1 MKIVFMGT
9 PEFAVPSL
17 EILGKNG
24 HTISAVVTTPDK
36 ERGRGQ
42 QMSFTAVKRAALD
55 AGYPV
60 LQPVSLKDRSFADAL
75 REYAA
80 DVFVV
85 VAFRILPREIYT
97 IPPKGSFNLHASL
110 LPKYRGAAPIN
121 WALMN
126 GETESG
132 VTTFFLQDAV
142 DTGSIILQ
150 SRTPIHE
157 DMTAGELHDQLAML
171 GAGSVLQTVN
181 LIQAGNVIPLPQSN
195 SGATSA
201 PKIFRDDCRIRWN
214 RTIREIHNHVRGLSP
229 YPAAW
234 TVHRGKVIKIYR
246 TRTAAVMMPAL
257 ESGSI
262 FAHEG
267 RLFAVAADGPIEIL
281 EIQQEGKRRM
291 TAEEFLRGYT
301 VNTGEKFD
309 SL

>member
-17 EILGKNG
+17 EILRKNG

-42 QMSFTAVKRAALD
+42 QMSFTAVKRVALD

-60 LQPVSLKDRSFADAL
+60 LQPVSLKDPSFTAAL

-80 DVFVV
+80 DIFIV

-121 WALMN
+121 WTLMN

-157 DMTAGELHDQLAML
+157 DMTAGELHDQLAAL

-181 LIQAGNVIPLPQSN
+181 LIQAGNVAPLPQSN
-195 SGATSA
+195 SGATPA

-257 ESGSI
+257 KSGSV
-262 FAHEG
+262 FAHDE

-309 SL
+309 SV

>member
-1 MKIVFMGT
+1 MGT

-17 EILGKNG
+17 EILDKNG

-60 LQPVSLKDRSFADAL
+60 LQPVSLKDPSFADAL
-75 REYAA
+75 RESAA

-85 VAFRILPREIYT
+85 VAFRILPREIHT

-150 SRTPIHE
+150 SRITIQE
-157 DMTAGELHDQLAML
+157 DMTAGELHDQLAVL

-181 LIQAGNVIPLPQSN
+181 LIQAGNVVPLPQSN
-195 SGATSA
+195 SGATPA
-201 PKIFRDDCRIRWN
+201 PKIFRDDCRIRWD

-246 TRTAAVMMPAL
+246 TRTAAVMMPVL
-257 ESGSI
+257 ESGSV

>member
-60 LQPVSLKDRSFADAL
+60 LQPVSLKDPSFADAL
-75 REYAA
+75 RESAA

-97 IPPKGSFNLHASL
+97 IPPNGSFNLHASL

-126 GETESG
+126 GEIESG

-150 SRTPIHE
+150 SRITIQE
-157 DMTAGELHDQLAML
+157 DMTAGELHDQLAVL
-171 GAGSVLQTVN
+171 GAVSVLQTVN
-181 LIQAGNVIPLPQSN
+181 LIQAGNVVPLPQSN
-195 SGATSA
+195 SGATPA
-201 PKIFRDDCRIRWN
+201 PKIIRDDCRIRWD

-229 YPAAW
+229 DPAAW

-257 ESGSI
+257 ETGSV

>member
-60 LQPVSLKDRSFADAL
+60 LQPVSLKDPSFADAL
-75 REYAA
+75 RESAA

-97 IPPKGSFNLHASL
+97 IPPNGSFNLHASL

-150 SRTPIHE
+150 SRTPVHE
-157 DMTAGELHDQLAML
+157 NMTAGELHDQLAVL
-171 GAGSVLQTVN
+171 GAVSVLQTVN
-181 LIQAGNVIPLPQSN
+181 LIQAGNAVPLPQSD
-195 SGATSA
+195 SGATPA

-214 RTIREIHNHVRGLSP
+214 RPIREIHNHVRGLSP

-246 TRTAAVMMPAL
+246 TRTASVMMPAL

>member
-1 MKIVFMGT
+1 MGT

-24 HTISAVVTTPDK
+24 QTISAVVTTPDK
-36 ERGRGQ
+36 ERGRGRQ
-42 QMSFTAVKRAALD
+42 VSFTAVKRAALN
-55 AGYPV
+55 AGYPI
-60 LQPVSLKDRSFADAL
+60 LQPASLKDPSFAAAL

-85 VAFRILPREIYT
+85 VAFRILPWEIYT
-97 IPPKGSFNLHASL
+97 IPPKRSFNLHASL

-150 SRTPIHE
+150 SRIPIHE
-157 DMTAGELHDQLAML
+157 NMTAGELHDQLAVL
-171 GAGSVLQTVN
+171 GAESVLQTVN
-181 LIQAGNVIPLPQSN
+181 LIQAGNAVPLPQLD
-195 SGATSA
+195 SGATPA
-201 PKIFRDDCRIRWN
+201 PKIFRDDCRIRWD
-214 RTIREIHNHVRGLSP
+214 RKIREIHNHVRGLSP

-234 TVHRGKVIKIYR
+234 TVHRGKTIKIYS
-246 TRTAAVMMPAL
+246 TRTAAITMPAL
-257 ESGSI
+257 ESGSV

-267 RLFAVAADGPIEIL
+267 RLFAVAADGPIEIV
-281 EIQQEGKRRM
+281 EIQQEGKQRM

-309 SL
+309 SV